1 MFFEKKID
9 TRSKESVAKF
19 LLDHYRYY
27 TMSSVNRS
35 TSYANC
41 VKVNRLGLTGSALD
55 KAFEFISVEGY
66 WDEITWPIRDFER
79 EMSGAYTIGTNGRSG
94 GYLVLFESEIYD
106 PGYKS
111 TCPKCGQ
118 LNYQLVSPASHS
130 CGVCRADRRNLKAPL
145 RWTRTK
151 SSSIDQGMTMDDFM
165 DMSLT
170 GLKDRADLVL
180 SFDRACDRVRNEFI
194 SAIEKYMVVEA
205 TVMVPTRVR
214 RLERM

>member
-19 LLDHYRYY
+19 LLDHYRYD
-27 TMSSVNRS
+27 TMSSWNRS
-35 TSYANC
+35 TSYAHC

-55 KAFEFISVEGY
+55 KAYEIISVDGY
-66 WDEITWPIRDFER
+66 WGEISRPIREFEN
-79 EMSGAYTIGTNGRSG
+79 EMMGAYTIGANGRSS

-111 TCPKCGQ
+111 TCPECGQ
-118 LNYQLVSPASHS
+118 LNYQSVSQANHA
-130 CGVCRADRRNLKAPL
+130 CGVCGAERKNLKAPL

-151 SSSIDQGMTMDDFM
+151 SSSIDQGMTMEDFM
-165 DMSLT
+165 DMSFT
-170 GLKDRADLVL
+170 GLKDRADLVQ
-180 SFDRACDRVRNEFI
+180 SFDRACDRVRNAFI
-194 SAIEKYMVVEA
+194 SAVEKYMVIEE

-214 RLERM
+214 RLERV